1 LAFLPALWHQAGLG
15 LAWRGSRAIALLLGS
30 GLLVRIV
37 TLSADNQ
44 QLKRWGHFAC
54 LSLSGVLV
62 FVTYPSARS
71 GSEPFLNQ
79 LLICLLIAASFF
91 PLRRW
96 FVAAA
101 ALFGTCY
108 SLALRYHPGPES
120 QNLWL
125 ELAVVGVISAII
137 QRTQAGISEHYN
149 QVTLTDEV
157 RLKLY
162 SQTAEDARKAQRR
175 YERFTNGGK
184 EGLIFHSGGK
194 VLDANIAALE
204 MLGSERKRIEGQ
216 SISRFLSKPSARLL
230 TQPTDRKNTAF
241 TRVKIIR
248 EDGTPV
254 EALAFNHELLFPE
267 GRVAVLGLRA
277 IDPKA
282 AAESRSSVLGDEMF
296 RN

>member
-1 LAFLPALWHQAGLG
+1 MGPLRLPFSFGL
-15 LAWRGSRAIALLLGS
+15 
-30 GLLVRIV
+30 
-37 TLSADNQ
+37 
-44 QLKRWGHFAC
+44 
-54 LSLSGVLV
+54 LV

-79 LLICLLIAASFF
+79 LLICLLVAASFF

-96 FVAAA
+96 FVAVA
-101 ALFGTCY
+101 ALVGTCY
-108 SLALRYHPGPES
+108 SLVLLRFHPGAES
-120 QNLWL
+120 LNLWL
-125 ELAVVGVISAII
+125 ELAVVGVISAIV
-137 QRTQAGISEHYN
+137 QRIQAGISEHYN

-162 SQTAEDARKAQRR
+162 GQTAEDARKAQQR

-216 SISRFLSKPSARLL
+216 SISRFISKSSARLL
-230 TQPTDRKNTAF
+230 TQPTDRKNSVF
-241 TRVKIIR
+241 TRVKIVR

-267 GRVAVLGLRA
+267 GAVAVLGLRA
-277 IDPKA
+277 IDPRA
-282 AAESRSSVLGDEMF
+282 AAESRSSLLGDEMF